1 MISIFKKNIIH
12 IIFLFL
18 FNLFPS
24 YSYSSD
30 VVYINLNKI
39 MNNSIVG
46 KYINTI
52 IDNEQKKIS
61 EKFTNEEKELRN
73 KENKLLGQKNILKQE
88 EYQSQFIKLQNEVK
102 TYNKKRK
109 KILDELNKKKV
120 QSSKKVFEKLNPI
133 LTDYM
138 KTNSISL
145 ILRKKD
151 IIVGKKSLDITSG
164 IIELLNKEIQE
175 INF

>member
-1 MISIFKKNIIH
+1 LKK
-12 IIFLFL
+12 
-18 FNLFPS
+18 
-24 YSYSSD
+24 
-30 VVYINLNKI
+30 
-39 MNNSIVG
+39 
-46 KYINTI
+46 
-52 IDNEQKKIS
+52 
-61 EKFTNEEKELRN
+61 
-73 KENKLLGQKNILKQE
+73 E
-88 EYQSQFIKLQNEVK
+88 EYQNQVIKLQNEVK
-102 TYNKKRK
+102 SYNKKRK

-151 IIVGKKSLDITSG
+151 IIVGKKSLDITSD

>member
-1 MISIFKKNIIH
+1 MISILKKNIIY
-12 IIFLFL
+12 IVFLFL
-18 FNLFPS
+18 LNLFPS
-24 YSYSSD
+24 FSYSID

-46 KYINTI
+46 KHINTI

-73 KENKLLGQKNILKQE
+73 KENKLLGQKNILKKE
-88 EYQSQFIKLQNEVK
+88 EYQSQFIKLQNEAK
-102 TYNKKRK
+102 SYNEKRK

-120 QSSKKVFEKLNPI
+120 ESSKKVFEKLNPI

-151 IIVGKKSLDITSG
+151 IIVGKKSLDITSE

>member
-1 MISIFKKNIIH
+1 
-12 IIFLFL
+12 
-18 FNLFPS
+18 
-24 YSYSSD
+24 
-30 VVYINLNKI
+30 

-46 KYINTI
+46 KHINTI

-73 KENKLLGQKNILKQE
+73 KENKLLGQKNILKKE

>member
-1 MISIFKKNIIH
+1 MISIFKKNIIY

-18 FNLFPS
+18 LNLFSS

-39 MNNSIVG
+39 MNHSIVG

-73 KENKLLGQKNILKQE
+73 KENKLLGQKNILKKE

-102 TYNKKRK
+102 SYNKKRK

-151 IIVGKKSLDITSG
+151 IIVGKKSLDITSD

>member
-1 MISIFKKNIIH
+1 
-12 IIFLFL
+12 
-18 FNLFPS
+18 
-24 YSYSSD
+24 
-30 VVYINLNKI
+30 

-46 KYINTI
+46 KHINTI

-73 KENKLLGQKNILKQE
+73 KENKLLGQKNILKKE

-151 IIVGKKSLDITSG
+151 IIVGKKSLDITSD

>member
-1 MISIFKKNIIH
+1 
-12 IIFLFL
+12 
-18 FNLFPS
+18 
-24 YSYSSD
+24 
-30 VVYINLNKI
+30 

-46 KYINTI
+46 KHINTI

-73 KENKLLGQKNILKQE
+73 KENKLLGQKNILKRE

-102 TYNKKRK
+102 SYNKKRK

-151 IIVGKKSLDITSG
+151 IIVGKKSLDITSD

>member
-1 MISIFKKNIIH
+1 MISAFKKNIIY
-12 IIFLFL
+12 IIFLLLINF
-18 FNLFPS
+18 FPS
-24 YSYSSD
+24 YSYSND

-52 IDNEQKKIS
+52 IDNEKKKIS
-61 EKFTNEEKELRN
+61 EKFTSEEKELRN
-73 KENKLLGQKNILKQE
+73 KENKLLGQKNILKKE
-88 EYQSQFIKLQNEVK
+88 EYQNQVIKLQNEVK
-102 TYNKKRK
+102 SYNKKRK

-151 IIVGKKSLDITSG
+151 IIVGKKSLDITSD

>member
-1 MISIFKKNIIH
+1 M
-12 IIFLFL
+12 
-18 FNLFPS
+18 NL
-24 YSYSSD
+24 
-30 VVYINLNKI
+30 
-39 MNNSIVG
+39 SIVG

-52 IDNEQKKIS
+52 INNEQKKIS
-61 EKFTNEEKELRN
+61 EKFTNEENELRN
-73 KENKLLGQKNILKQE
+73 KENKLLGQKNILKKE
-88 EYQSQFIKLQNEVK
+88 EYQNQVIQLQNEVK
-102 TYNKKRK
+102 SYNKKRK
-109 KILDELNKKKV
+109 IILDELNKKKA

-151 IIVGKKSLDITSG
+151 IIVGKKSLDITSD